1 MGQLD
6 GTRVLDLGIW
16 RPAPF
21 ATQLLSELG
30 ADVLKIEPP
39 GGDPMRQYPT
49 TFRNLSFHKR
59 SVVLD
64 LKTDAGRERAR
75 SLAAQADVV
84 IEGFR
89 PGVVER
95 LGMGYD
101 DVRAVNPT
109 VVYCSLSGYGQEG
122 PLRAVPG
129 HDANYMSWAGAP
141 PAITLPVADL
151 AGGTYAALAICAAL
165 LARTRTGEGEYID
178 VSMTDVVATWA
189 TGDNENTTAEPRAEG
204 EPRPKI
210 PHYGLFTTADGK
222 EVTIGIISETH
233 FWDGLIRALD
243 LPETWLG
250 LDFGARQKRSAE
262 LEPPIRAAILR
273 HDRAELVPLLERHG
287 VPVAPVLSPAEV
299 LEAEHYR
306 IRGTAVDAPDGRPA
320 LVHPVRYRN
329 RPARDAGP
337 IPGVGEHTETGWG
350 SP

>member
-6 GTRVLDLGIW
+6 GIRVLDLGIW

-64 LKTDAGRERAR
+64 LKSEDGRRRALE
-75 SLAAQADVV
+75 LAAGADVV

-89 PGVVER
+89 PGVVDR
-95 LGMGYD
+95 LGVSYE
-101 DVRAVNPT
+101 DVRAVNPS
-109 VVYCSLSGYGQEG
+109 VVYCSLSGYGQAG
-122 PLRAVPG
+122 PLRTVPG

-141 PAITLPVADL
+141 PAISLPVADL
-151 AGGTYAALAICAAL
+151 AGGTYAAMAICAAL
-165 LARTRTGEGEYID
+165 VARDRTGEGECID

-189 TGDNENTTAEPRAEG
+189 TGDNENTTEPARPEG
-204 EPRPKI
+204 APRPRI
-210 PHYGLFTTADGK
+210 PHYGLFTTADGR
-222 EVTIGIISETH
+222 EITLGIISETH
-233 FWDGLIRALD
+233 FWDGLCRALD
-243 LPETWLG
+243 LPEAWLG
-250 LDFGARQKRSAE
+250 LDFGARQSRSAE
-262 LEPPIRAAILR
+262 IEPVVRAAVAR
-273 HDRAELVPLLERHG
+273 HDRDELVALLSKHD
-287 VPVAPVLSPAEV
+287 VPVAPVLTPAEV
-299 LEAEHYR
+299 LDAEHYR
-306 IRGTAVDAPDGRPA
+306 IRGTAVDAPDGRPV

-337 IPGVGEHTETGWG
+337 VPAPGEHSGWDG
-350 SP
+350 